1 MASKEILCPN
11 CGSKNVEK
19 DGVPVN
25 RKKGLGYYLSGQAA
39 FSMGEKHGAKL
50 VNSMKGEKKD
60 CFCRDC
66 QYRWNSKEEQWSPN
80 STAAVKAVPQQPT
93 VQPQAQYTQPQYA
106 QPQQPVQAQP
116 QYTQPRQYA
125 QPQQPVQAQ
134 PQYTQP
140 RQYAQPQ
147 QPVQAQPQY
156 TQPQYSQ
163 PQQSVQAQPQYTQP
177 RQYSQPQQPEP
188 AQPAPKASS
197 NTISAA
203 VAVEAILKYK
213 ELLDMGILTPEEF
226 EAKKKELLGLSQ

>member
-80 STAAVKAVPQQPT
+80 STAAVKAVPQQTT

-147 QPVQAQPQY
+147 Q
-156 TQPQYSQ
+156 
-163 PQQSVQAQPQYTQP
+163 SVQAQPQYTQP
-177 RQYSQPQQPEP
+177 RQYAQPQQPEP
-188 AQPAPKASS
+188 AQSAPKASS

>member
-80 STAAVKAVPQQPT
+80 STAAVKAVPQQTT

-125 QPQQPVQAQ
+125 QPQQP
-134 PQYTQP
+134 
-140 RQYAQPQ
+140 
-147 QPVQAQPQY
+147 
-156 TQPQYSQ
+156 
-163 PQQSVQAQPQYTQP
+163 
-177 RQYSQPQQPEP
+177 EP
-188 AQPAPKASS
+188 AQSAPKASS